1 MNEIPALSAAYLK
14 SSALFPLSRYLL
26 LSPSLD
32 VRRRYV
38 CISTSRADAAK
49 PRAGAAAAPKSST
62 DSLMVISHLCNL
74 RHPSS
79 RALSLSLFTPLPSSP
94 YSSHP
99 FKLLSPREPTPG
111 DAPVRGEGWGNKR
124 PFVPRGAFWRGALI
138 ALSSP
143 FSPPPPSTSS
153 GLIVIASDDK
163 KCPPLFHRP
172 VKGWRGEKSGG
183 WVGASEKGWRWSA
196 ARMHPRVHE
205 SPSGNGRVIVEGE
218 GGI

>member
-14 SSALFPLSRYLL
+14 SSALFPLSRYLF

-79 RALSLSLFTPLPSSP
+79 RALSLSLFSARPPSFLPLFLSSFQAP
-94 YSSHP
+94 
-99 FKLLSPREPTPG
+99 LAARTTPG

-124 PFVPRGAFWRGALI
+124 PFVPRGGFWRGALI

-143 FSPPPPSTSS
+143 LSPPPSTSS

-183 WVGASEKGWRWSA
+183 ESEPLRKDNDEVQRECIRACTS
-196 ARMHPRVHE
+196 RHPETVA
-205 SPSGNGRVIVEGE
+205 
-218 GGI
+218 